1 MKMTIT
7 KPAMNWFKR
16 EMDLE
21 KGDHLR
27 FFVRLGGCSTVQ
39 DGFSLGMTVEEP
51 TEPALMLEEEGIT
64 FFVEQKDIWFFENQD
79 FTVKFSRN
87 KEEIQFVHGN

>member
-27 FFVRLGGCSTVQ
+27 FFVRVG
-39 DGFSLGMTVEEP
+39 
-51 TEPALMLEEEGIT
+51 
-64 FFVEQKDIWFFENQD
+64 
-79 FTVKFSRN
+79 
-87 KEEIQFVHGN
+87 